1 MDIPLWQA
9 VGIMEMLWQV
19 TAREAPR
26 GDIGKL
32 SDEDIALALDY
43 RGDESALID
52 HLVAAGWI
60 DRDPSHRLVIHDWYD
75 HADDA
80 VHMRI
85 ARSRQFFVRGERPKL
100 ARLGG
105 DERTNALKFYESV
118 PAVRTNEAVEH
129 GPRLGPAWAPPGPRL
144 GPAWTPPGPG
154 PGSDGT
160 NGFMRVPE
168 PPKPPPKDPLPGFER
183 FWSQYPLK
191 DGHDLALRVWIG
203 LVTAADIEERVVGC
217 LTRYLGSDLVARAVV
232 KKPNN
237 WLHDCARDDWKTDW
251 PKAKPVGTAEAKPEK
266 KWRDV

>member
-1 MDIPLWQA
+1 MKRLCRRMDIPLWQA

-144 GPAWTPPGPG
+144 DLGQDPTAQTALCACPNRRNHLPKIRCRDSSASGPSTH
-154 PGSDGT
+154 S
-160 NGFMRVPE
+160 R
-168 PPKPPPKDPLPGFER
+168 
-183 FWSQYPLK
+183 
-191 DGHDLALRVWIG
+191 
-203 LVTAADIEERVVGC
+203 
-217 LTRYLGSDLVARAVV
+217 
-232 KKPNN
+232 
-237 WLHDCARDDWKTDW
+237 TD
-251 PKAKPVGTAEAKPEK
+251 TT
-266 KWRDV
+266 WRSASG